1 MKNGKVIV
9 SAIDYWS
16 ENPDNCFLFKMLDD
30 DVRSR
35 IEINQPDP
43 DIVISFGFGNRFV
56 EYDSAVKIMTLTNE
70 PHLCPND
77 VYFDYYIGAVNNGLD
92 DTYRSCYVPWWIED
106 WFRAIN
112 EKNDLL
118 AYRDKDFLNRKFC
131 SQVGRLDNRIH
142 RADFIAAM
150 ENIGKKKVDCINSSS
165 YGKLLL
171 PNDSKEM
178 HLTSKLNFISN
189 YKFNLTFENTDKIG
203 YITEKAVDP
212 FFACTVPVYF
222 GNNPTFYHDFEYDDG
237 LMLNG
242 KTYQEVIDY
251 MLYLDSHDD
260 AYLAVIDNYF
270 NFGNFKR
277 KVEEY
282 SRKFSKFMSRIV
294 DGIR

>member
-43 DIVISFGFGNRFV
+43 DIVITFGYSLDFINY
-56 EYDSAVKIMTLTNE
+56 ESAVKIKTLSNE
-70 PHLCPND
+70 ACLYPND
-77 VYFDYYIGAVNNGLD
+77 VYFDYYIGAVNNSLD
-92 DTYRSCYVPWWIED
+92 DTDRSCYIPWWFEE
-106 WFRAIN
+106 WFRAID
-112 EKNDLL
+112 EKNDFS
-118 AYRDKDFLNRKFC
+118 AYREKDFLNRKFC
-131 SQVGRLDNRIH
+131 SQVGRLANRPH
-142 RADFIAAM
+142 RADFINALTK
-150 ENIGKKKVDCINSSS
+150 NGKSVEYLANSSYVGLS
-165 YGKLLL
+165 L
-171 PNDSKEM
+171 PGDSIQTQ
-178 HLTSKLNFISN
+178 LTSKLNFITN

-203 YITEKAVDP
+203 YITEKSVDP

-222 GNNPTFYHDFEYDDG
+222 GNNPTFYRDFNYDDG

-270 NFGNFKR
+270 NLGNFKR

-282 SRKFSKFMSRIV
+282 SRKFSKFMFRIV